1 MENCMAKPSL
11 WEEMQKKWGNK
22 IVTAL
27 HLGTRARKS
36 PRAQGSRGN
45 ACNWKRG
52 RKKKMRRHKF
62 GSTLHR
68 LMQKSAHFA
77 TGTFIP
83 NISVHQPFFP
93 QDNTN
98 HLKLSNMFTQSL
110 SHMFPWPMCQKTEQ
124 LPIKVLL
131 KSSECEPNYLTWC
144 DTIATLS
151 PHHCLILEVLE
162 GGWQSTA
169 HMSDPSNVGDAGI
182 QTNVNNLVWTTQRH
196 GKDIQKRPLPQRWK
210 LKVRQRNSSMCWSKL
225 ITFPVFAF
233 KPLSLILCKH

>member
-1 MENCMAKPSL
+1 MKEQNSHSIAPRHKSY
-11 WEEMQKKWGNK
+11 K
-22 IVTAL
+22 ISQ
-27 HLGTRARKS
+27 GTREQRKCL
-36 PRAQGSRGN
+36 QLEEGE
-45 ACNWKRG
+45 
-52 RKKKMRRHKF
+52 KKKMRRHKF

-68 LMQKSAHFA
+68 LIQKGAHFA

-131 KSSECEPNYLTWC
+131 KSSECEPNCLTWC

-162 GGWQSTA
+162 G
-169 HMSDPSNVGDAGI
+169 V
-182 QTNVNNLVWTTQRH
+182 
-196 GKDIQKRPLPQRWK
+196 
-210 LKVRQRNSSMCWSKL
+210 
-225 ITFPVFAF
+225 
-233 KPLSLILCKH
+233 